1 MLMMLAFLIDQVQ
14 EYGCAF
20 FPSCSA
26 AFSFRT
32 CAVDQNRKDFLPE
45 FFIESWEAL
54 WRAIIYGH
62 GGGALL
68 LNTS

>member
-20 FPSCSA
+20 SKLLGSVFIRAPRCGSKS
-26 AFSFRT
+26 
-32 CAVDQNRKDFLPE
+32 KDFFTE

-62 GGGALL
+62 GGGAFQP
-68 LNTS
+68 NTS